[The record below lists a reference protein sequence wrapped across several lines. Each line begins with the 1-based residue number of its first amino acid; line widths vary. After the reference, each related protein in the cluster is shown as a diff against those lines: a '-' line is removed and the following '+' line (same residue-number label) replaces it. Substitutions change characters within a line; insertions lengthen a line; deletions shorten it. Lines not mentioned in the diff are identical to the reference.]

1 MKFLIIGAGFSGAVL
16 ARQLVE
22 ALPESS
28 CEVWD
33 ERPHIGGN
41 CHTERDP
48 ATGVMVHAYGPH
60 IFNTDNE
67 KVWKFVNTFGDF
79 RPFTSRVKAQTSR
92 GMFSMPINLLTIN
105 QFFGRTMSPSEAKA
119 FIATQ
124 GDLSIEEPQNFEEQ
138 ALKMLGRDL
147 YETFFKGYT
156 IKQWGCD
163 PKDLPASIFKRLPI
177 RFNYDDNY
185 YSKQFQGIPAEGYT
199 EVIRRI
205 LDHPRITIRLG
216 EMWQTSDLQG
226 LIKYGKSKVDGRN
239 PEWTSNHRESS
250 LRQFAHVF
258 YTGPIDAFF
267 AFQEGRL
274 GYRTVT
280 FERIDTEEEDYQG
293 NAIIN
298 YPDMSVPWTR
308 IHEHK
313 HFTPWEKNKKTVA
326 FREYSKET
334 EATDTPYYP
343 KRLAADKELLA
354 KYRGHAEAFEVLRR
368 AVAEKSSTEIPGI
381 SFLGRLATYRYM
393 DMETVIGEALD
404 FAVKFVDA
412 FTAKEPRPV
421 FPNRE
426 EKS

>member
-22 ALPESS
+22 NLD
-28 CEVWD
+28 CHVEVWD
-33 ERPHIGGN
+33 ERNHIAGN

-48 ATGVMVHAYGPH
+48 ETQVMVHKYGPH
-60 IFNTDNE
+60 IFNTDND
-67 KVWKFVNTFGDF
+67 KVWRFVNQFGDF
-79 RPFTSRVKAQTSR
+79 RPFINRVKAHTSR
-92 GMFSMPINLLTIN
+92 GVFSMPINLLTIN
-105 QFFGRTMSPSEAKA
+105 QFFGRTMSPSEARA
-119 FIATQ
+119 FIAAQ
-124 GDLSIEEPQNFEEQ
+124 GDPSIDEPQNFEEQ

-163 PKDLPASIFKRLPI
+163 PKDLPASVLKRLPI

-185 YSKQFQGIPAEGYT
+185 YNKRYQGIPAEGYT

-205 LDHPRITIRLG
+205 LDHPRIAVRLNKKWSA
-216 EMWQTSDLQG
+216 EDRRWEIENEKALSPTSDLQSTERV
-226 LIKYGKSKVDGRN
+226 Y
-239 PEWTSNHRESS
+239 
-250 LRQFAHVF
+250 AHIF

-267 AFQEGRL
+267 GYSEGRL

-293 NAIIN
+293 NAVIN

-313 HFTPWEKNKKTVA
+313 HFAPWESHKRTVA
-326 FREYSKET
+326 FREFSKET
-334 EATDTPYYP
+334 EAADIPYYP
-343 KRLAADKELLA
+343 KRLATDKVLLA
-354 KYRGHAEAFEVLRR
+354 KYRQLALQMEDRR
-368 AVAEKSSTEIPGI
+368 WEIGYRGSKTQNRGGI
-381 SFLGRLATYRYM
+381 ALPRVSFLGRLATYRYM

-404 FAVKFVDA
+404 FAEKFIA
-412 FTAKEPRPV
+412 AWQKGEPLPV
-421 FPNRE
+421 FPNE
-426 EKS
+426 E